1 MVNEVTITT
10 RGDSR
15 CVRGA
20 KTRRERARDRLNN
33 ERIDT
38 STRRDANLRFART
51 LRHDIRSVSSTIFP
65 YRLFIRSLTIRDV
78 TRDSM
83 NYSRLEYISPLPL
96 NSQLHEGCSGNLFIE
111 LRVFM
116 EGSITEGNVES
127 RKYRF
132 CLVSM

>member
-38 STRRDANLRFART
+38 STRRDATRRE
-51 LRHDIRSVSSTIFP
+51 P
-65 YRLFIRSLTIRDV
+65 TIRADATARHPLCIEHHFSPSFIHPFTDYTGRYPRFDELFASRVYFAV
-78 TRDSM
+78 TGEQPA
-83 NYSRLEYISPLPL
+83 SRGL
-96 NSQLHEGCSGNLFIE
+96 
-111 LRVFM
+111 LRKT
-116 EGSITEGNVES
+116 S
-127 RKYRF
+127 
-132 CLVSM
+132 L